1 MAKSAKDL
9 ITKVK
14 QLREKTGIS
23 IMECRKALEEADG
36 DIEKAKEL
44 LAKKGIE
51 EAEKKQGEATGQGYV
66 ATYTHTTGK
75 IGAMVKL
82 ESETD
87 FTARNPEFRKLA
99 DDLCL
104 QVASMNP
111 ENIEDLM
118 VQDFIREAD
127 KTIEEVIKMKIAKF
141 GENIKI
147 GDFARF
153 EI

>member
-1 MAKSAKDL
+1 MAKE
-9 ITKVK
+9 IIEKVK
-14 QLREKTGIS
+14 KLREETGIS
-23 IMECRKALEEADG
+23 IMECRQALEEADG
-36 DIEKAKEL
+36 DLAKAKEV
-44 LAKKGIE
+44 LAEKGLE
-51 EAEKKQGEATGQGYV
+51 EAEEKRGDETCHGYV

-75 IGAMVKL
+75 VGAMVQL

-87 FTARNPEFRKLA
+87 FTARNPEFRALA
-99 DDLCL
+99 RNICL

-111 ENIEDLM
+111 KDKEDLLS
-118 VQDFIREAD
+118 QNYIRETD
-127 KTIEEVIKMKIAKF
+127 KTIDEIIKSNIAKF

>member
-1 MAKSAKDL
+1 MPESL
-9 ITKVK
+9 IDKVK
-14 QLREKTGIS
+14 ELREETGIS
-23 IMECRKALEEADG
+23 IMECKKALEEVDG
-36 DIEKAKEL
+36 DLGKAKDI
-44 LAKKGIE
+44 LAEKGLE
-51 EAEKKQGEATGQGYV
+51 EAEEKQGDETCHGFV

-75 IGAMVKL
+75 VGAMVKL

-87 FTARNPEFRKLA
+87 FTARNPEFRTLA
-99 DDLCL
+99 RDICL

-111 ENIEDLM
+111 KDKEDLLS
-118 VQDFIREAD
+118 QNYIRETD
-127 KTIEEVIKMKIAKF
+127 KTIEEVIKTNIAKF

>member
-1 MAKSAKDL
+1 MAKE
-9 ITKVK
+9 IIEKVK
-14 QLREKTGIS
+14 KLREETGIS
-23 IMECRKALEEADG
+23 IMECRQALEEADG
-36 DIEKAKEL
+36 DLAKAKEV
-44 LAKKGIE
+44 LAEKGLE
-51 EAEKKQGEATGQGYV
+51 EAEEKRGDETCHGYV

-75 IGAMVKL
+75 VGAMVQL

-87 FTARNPEFRKLA
+87 FTARNPEFRALA
-99 DDLCL
+99 RDICL

-111 ENIEDLM
+111 KDKEDLLS
-118 VQDFIREAD
+118 QNYIRETD
-127 KTIEEVIKMKIAKF
+127 KTIDEIIKSNIAKF